1 MRYLLVAGAWIVGV
15 AVLFPACGIE
25 DYRGSMDVGDG
36 ARGVGNALV
45 VPPGE
50 AQSCT
55 QIDRWVEANRTKLPT
70 DYDELGRLPMPYRR
84 VVFGSLPPATRSAL
98 FQTQF
103 ERYATEHPDMNAEQ
117 QAALQKSR
125 ELFTPELYAA
135 PPESPDRQAPERA
148 PLAAFQQQAFAAFG
162 REVTIQL
169 FATIGPEDPAN
180 P

>member
-1 MRYLLVAGAWIVGV
+1 
-15 AVLFPACGIE
+15 
-25 DYRGSMDVGDG
+25 MDCLHL
-36 ARGVGNALV
+36 RSALV
-45 VPPGE
+45 CSLALALSSAGCDTSE
-50 AQSCT
+50 STIAIGDNSAE
-55 QIDRWVEANRTKLPT
+55 QIMGWVEANRTKLPT

-84 VVFGSLPPATRSAL
+84 VVFGLLPPATRSAL

-117 QAALQKSR
+117 RAALQKGR

-162 REVTIQL
+162 RELTIQL